1 MTATTDPDLQRR
13 LYRSMRSIRS
23 FEEKVAELF
32 YAGRLP
38 GFVHLYVGQE
48 AVATGVCANLR
59 DDDVIT
65 STHRGH
71 GHLIAKGAR
80 LDRMMAE
87 LYGGIDG
94 YCHGKGGSM
103 HIADFS
109 VGIYGANGIVGGGLP
124 IAVGAG
130 LAARVQRSDRVAVA
144 FFGDGASNEGTFG
157 ESLNLASIWK
167 LPVIFVCENNGFTQ
181 FTPTEQL
188 TAAIIA
194 ERAKVHVPGVVVE
207 ADDVVTVHEAAREAV
222 ARARSGAGPTLI
234 EARQWRSAPTTRG
247 KKPSWRRVEVPH
259 QGSLEPRCSAIR
271 SRNSASRSTT
281 RMAWLGSTA
290 PSPRRSRPR
299 SPSARR
305 ARYRPRGGARRSVRL
320 EPGSERHTP
329 AEERTMAVI
338 TITEAMRDAIGEE
351 LERDPNVIV
360 YGEDVELS
368 VYGAQNGL
376 VERFGRER
384 IWNAPSPRPR
394 S

>member
-188 TAAIIA
+188 TAGIIA
-194 ERAKVHVPGVVVE
+194 ERAKGYDIPGVVVE

-234 EARQWRSAPTTRG
+234 EARQWRF
-247 KKPSWRRVEVPH
+247 
-259 QGSLEPRCSAIR
+259 
-271 SRNSASRSTT
+271 
-281 RMAWLGSTA
+281 
-290 PSPRRSRPR
+290 
-299 SPSARR
+299 R
-305 ARYRPRGGARRSVRL
+305 AHN
-320 EPGSERHTP
+320 E
-329 AEERTMAVI
+329 
-338 TITEAMRDAIGEE
+338 GEE
-351 LERDPNVIV
+351 AFIGGEWKYRTKEALEAAMQRDPIEKLRLQIDDPDGVARIDRAV
-360 YGEDVELS
+360 AEAIEAAVAFGEK
-368 VYGAQNGL
+368 
-376 VERFGRER
+376 
-384 IWNAPSPRPR
+384 SPLPPPEAALDDLYA
-394 S
+394 

>member
-1 MTATTDPDLQRR
+1 MTATTDPDLQLR

-48 AVATGVCANLR
+48 AIATGVCANLR

-188 TAAIIA
+188 TAGIIA
-194 ERAKVHVPGVVVE
+194 ERAKGYDVPGVVVE
-207 ADDVVTVHEAAREAV
+207 ADDVINVHEAAREAV
-222 ARARSGAGPTLI
+222 ERARSGAGPTLI
-234 EARQWRSAPTTRG
+234 EARQWRF
-247 KKPSWRRVEVPH
+247 
-259 QGSLEPRCSAIR
+259 
-271 SRNSASRSTT
+271 
-281 RMAWLGSTA
+281 
-290 PSPRRSRPR
+290 
-299 SPSARR
+299 R
-305 ARYRPRGGARRSVRL
+305 AHN
-320 EPGSERHTP
+320 E
-329 AEERTMAVI
+329 
-338 TITEAMRDAIGEE
+338 GEE
-351 LERDPNVIV
+351 AFIGGEWKYRTKEALEAAMQRDPIEKFRLQIDDPDGVARIDRAV
-360 YGEDVELS
+360 AEAIEAAVTFGEK
-368 VYGAQNGL
+368 
-376 VERFGRER
+376 
-384 IWNAPSPRPR
+384 SPLPTPDAALDDLYA
-394 S
+394 

>member
-188 TAAIIA
+188 TAGIIA
-194 ERAKVHVPGVVVE
+194 ERAKGYDVPGVVVE

-234 EARQWRSAPTTRG
+234 EARQWRFRAHNEGEEAFIGGEWKYRT
-247 KKPSWRRVEVPH
+247 KE
-259 QGSLEPRCSAIR
+259 SLEA
-271 SRNSASRSTT
+271 
-281 RMAWLGSTA
+281 
-290 PSPRRSRPR
+290 
-299 SPSARR
+299 
-305 ARYRPRGGARRSVRL
+305 
-320 EPGSERHTP
+320 
-329 AEERTMAVI
+329 
-338 TITEAMRDAIGEE
+338 AMQ
-351 LERDPNVIV
+351 RDPIEKLRLQIDDPDGVARIDRAV
-360 YGEDVELS
+360 AEAIEAAVAFGEK
-368 VYGAQNGL
+368 
-376 VERFGRER
+376 
-384 IWNAPSPRPR
+384 SPLPPPEAALDDLYA
-394 S
+394 

>member
-1 MTATTDPDLQRR
+1 MTATIDPDLQLR

-188 TAAIIA
+188 TAGIIA
-194 ERAKVHVPGVVVE
+194 ERAKGYDVPGVVVE
-207 ADDVVTVHEAAREAV
+207 ADDVINVHGAAREAV
-222 ARARSGAGPTLI
+222 ERARSGTGPTLI
-234 EARQWRSAPTTRG
+234 EARQWRF
-247 KKPSWRRVEVPH
+247 
-259 QGSLEPRCSAIR
+259 
-271 SRNSASRSTT
+271 
-281 RMAWLGSTA
+281 
-290 PSPRRSRPR
+290 
-299 SPSARR
+299 R
-305 ARYRPRGGARRSVRL
+305 AHN
-320 EPGSERHTP
+320 E
-329 AEERTMAVI
+329 
-338 TITEAMRDAIGEE
+338 GEE
-351 LERDPNVIV
+351 AFIGGEWKYRSKEALEAAMQRDPIEKLRLQIDDPDGIARIDRAVVEAIEAAV
-360 YGEDVELS
+360 AFGEK
-368 VYGAQNGL
+368 
-376 VERFGRER
+376 
-384 IWNAPSPRPR
+384 SPLPTPDAALDDLYA
-394 S
+394 

>member
-1 MTATTDPDLQRR
+1 MTATIDPDLQLR

-188 TAAIIA
+188 TAGIIA
-194 ERAKVHVPGVVVE
+194 ERAKGYDVPGVVVE
-207 ADDVVTVHEAAREAV
+207 ADDVINVHGAAREAV
-222 ARARSGAGPTLI
+222 ERARSGTGPTLI
-234 EARQWRSAPTTRG
+234 EARQWRF
-247 KKPSWRRVEVPH
+247 
-259 QGSLEPRCSAIR
+259 
-271 SRNSASRSTT
+271 
-281 RMAWLGSTA
+281 
-290 PSPRRSRPR
+290 
-299 SPSARR
+299 R
-305 ARYRPRGGARRSVRL
+305 AHN
-320 EPGSERHTP
+320 E
-329 AEERTMAVI
+329 
-338 TITEAMRDAIGEE
+338 GEE
-351 LERDPNVIV
+351 AFIGGEWKYRTKEALEAAMQRDPIEKLRLQIDDPDGIARIDRAVAEAIEAAV
-360 YGEDVELS
+360 AFGEK
-368 VYGAQNGL
+368 
-376 VERFGRER
+376 
-384 IWNAPSPRPR
+384 SPLPTPDAALDDLYA
-394 S
+394 